1 MTIAKVILLGNSNVG
16 KTCIAR
22 ILNGDVF
29 QETGATVGANE
40 ILITRTFENQ
50 LLKFKLWDTA
60 GQEKFRSLMPMYV
73 RGAQIA
79 LLVYDLTNR
88 NSFEMLNLYF
98 DILKE
103 SDEQFPQTIL
113 IGNKIDL
120 ELKTVSDT
128 ELESKQKQFENEIHL
143 DNIIKIV
150 QMSAKTGQG
159 LDILLS
165 TLCDCFNSINCVSQE
180 CFKSTDINAP
190 QDQTSCC

>member
-1 MTIAKVILLGNSNVG
+1 MTIAKVILLGDSNVG

-22 ILNGDVF
+22 ILNGDEF

-60 GQEKFRSLMPMYV
+60 GQEKFRSLTPMYV
-73 RGAQIA
+73 RGAQIV

-88 NSFEMLNLYF
+88 NSFEMLNFYF

-120 ELKTVSDT
+120 ELKMVSDT

-180 CFKSTDINAP
+180 SFKSSDINAP
-190 QDQTSCC
+190 QDQLSCC